1 MYSPT
6 TMTMMTMTISSR
18 LFFSIALFFFVTI
31 DQDSFLPLTG
41 RRVCIAFILF
51 VPAITIDII
60 GNDKVVVLV
69 FVLRA
74 FFQKRRVQLGFSS
87 RAFVV
92 VQLVGHP
99 ADTSVTTPVSSVSSI
114 SSRYPVAPICYI
126 LYIVYKY
133 IFRLCS
139 CFLLLSKKLLML
151 HH

>member
-41 RRVCIAFILF
+41 RRVCIAFVLF

-60 GNDKVVVLV
+60 GNDKIVVLV

-99 ADTSVTTPVSSVSSI
+99 ADTSVTTLVSFVTKRTLRQLSDKLM
-114 SSRYPVAPICYI
+114 RRNP
-126 LYIVYKY
+126 KY
-133 IFRLCS
+133 
-139 CFLLLSKKLLML
+139 FLLKPVWLNPDSKGRV
-151 HH
+151 

>member
-41 RRVCIAFILF
+41 RRVCIAFVLF

-69 FVLRA
+69 FVFRA

-99 ADTSVTTPVSSVSSI
+99 ADTSVTTLVSSVSSI
-114 SSRYPVAPICYI
+114 SVDCGCASVTAQLFIYPYPELPA
-126 LYIVYKY
+126 LQ
-133 IFRLCS
+133 RLPGYPS
-139 CFLLLSKKLLML
+139 
-151 HH
+151 